1 MKKIENRLYNTLH
14 PRIDVH
20 HHILPPEYI
29 LALERIGVT
38 VAPLPEWTAQKSLD
52 IMDEHGIAAAITSIS
67 TPGVYFK
74 DSSFSRDLAR
84 QCNEYSAKLMIDN
97 PGRFGAFAS
106 LPLPDVEGSLRE
118 LEYAMDT
125 LKLDGVVLMS
135 NVEGRYLGDPAYSEI
150 FTELNRRKTVVFIH
164 PNDPPSSGG
173 ISDFVE
179 YPYDATRAVASLMY
193 AGVLDR
199 YSKIRF
205 VLAHAGGTVPFSS
218 FRISAV
224 GMEMEIVHIN
234 SILKLLYNFMRR
246 TKALKRM
253 YYDTAA
259 STDIYALRAL
269 ASHAKQSHLLFGTNY
284 MWTPGSVIPLYIK
297 ELKEYDGFSERV
309 LATIERENAL
319 DLFPRLNG

>member
-1 MKKIENRLYNTLH
+1 MEKIKNRLYNALH
-14 PRIDVH
+14 SRIDVH

-38 VAPLPEWTAQKSLD
+38 VAPLPEWNVQKSLD
-52 IMDEHGIAAAITSIS
+52 IMDEHGITTAITSIS

-74 DSSFSRDLAR
+74 GSSFSRDLAR
-84 QCNEYSAKLMIDN
+84 RCNEYSAQLMRDY
-97 PGRFGAFAS
+97 PSRFGAFAS

-118 LEYAMDT
+118 LEYAIDT

-135 NVEGRYLGDPAYSEI
+135 NVEGRYLGDPSYGEI
-150 FTELNRRKTVVFIH
+150 FAELNGRKAVVFIH

-193 AGVLDR
+193 AGVLER

-224 GMEMEIVHIN
+224 GMEMEIVHVN
-234 SILKLLYNFMRR
+234 ILKLLYNFLRR

-269 ASHAKQSHLLFGTNY
+269 TGHAKQSHLLFGTNY
-284 MWTPGSVIPLYIK
+284 MWTPSSVIPLYIK
-297 ELKEYDGFSERV
+297 ELTEYDGFTERV
-309 LATIERENAL
+309 LTAIEHENAI